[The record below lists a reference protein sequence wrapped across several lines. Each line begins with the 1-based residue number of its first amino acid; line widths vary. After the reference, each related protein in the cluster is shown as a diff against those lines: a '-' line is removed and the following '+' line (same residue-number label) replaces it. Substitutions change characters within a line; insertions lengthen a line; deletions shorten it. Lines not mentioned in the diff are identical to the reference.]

1 VAADFQMVNERIG
14 LVIERDDATEGVSP
28 VCPGEKRTDCFT
40 HPAQFK
46 RIYKIDM
53 GQVDADGFVKKVAYI
68 DLTRI
73 ANPNGK
79 AHLGENGPVFALPHL
94 GPEGLAVV
102 DAEHIAVV
110 NDNNFPY
117 SSGRTIGQHVGL
129 SFYTLGQRQGLGI
142 GGIKA
147 KGAQKGA
154 GEHTPWFVARKDI
167 EKNTLWV
174 VQGHDHPWLL
184 SEGLL
189 ADDAS
194 WCAGVPPAPGQY
206 AAKTRYRQTDAPC
219 LLELGADFVRLG
231 KAALRVV
238 QRLCAHFTHM
248 IDPHQAGAMA
258 ALGVAHFRIGDV
270 LGRRGTR
277 GRGHASDHAQCLVGA
292 RDKTIQWGVLVSHNR
307 LENKGAHIIRRCR

>member
-117 SSGRTIGQHVGL
+117 SSGRTIGQPDHNEI
-129 SFYTLGQRQGLGI
+129 TLLN
-142 GGIKA
+142 IKA
-147 KGAQKGA
+147 LLDAQ
-154 GEHTPWFVARKDI
+154 
-167 EKNTLWV
+167 
-174 VQGHDHPWLL
+174 
-184 SEGLL
+184 
-189 ADDAS
+189 
-194 WCAGVPPAPGQY
+194 
-206 AAKTRYRQTDAPC
+206 
-219 LLELGADFVRLG
+219 
-231 KAALRVV
+231 
-238 QRLCAHFTHM
+238 
-248 IDPHQAGAMA
+248 
-258 ALGVAHFRIGDV
+258 
-270 LGRRGTR
+270 
-277 GRGHASDHAQCLVGA
+277 
-292 RDKTIQWGVLVSHNR
+292 
-307 LENKGAHIIRRCR
+307 